1 MDRIDVVVD
10 FARPSTSRV
19 IEGVLGLD
27 SATMAE
33 QVLSARE
40 FCDWRESRISTGKE
54 GPLSST
60 SMSEAARRTFREL
73 AEGLSLGGRA
83 IVRVARVARTIADMA
98 EHELIGED
106 EVVEALGF
114 RSRSMG

>member
-10 FARPSTSRV
+10 VARPSTSRV
-19 IEGVLGLD
+19 IEGVSGLD

-40 FCDWRESRISTGKE
+40 FRDWRESRNPTGKE
-54 GPLSST
+54 GPLSSAF
-60 SMSEAARRTFREL
+60 MSEAARRTFREL

-98 EHELIGED
+98 EHEVVGED